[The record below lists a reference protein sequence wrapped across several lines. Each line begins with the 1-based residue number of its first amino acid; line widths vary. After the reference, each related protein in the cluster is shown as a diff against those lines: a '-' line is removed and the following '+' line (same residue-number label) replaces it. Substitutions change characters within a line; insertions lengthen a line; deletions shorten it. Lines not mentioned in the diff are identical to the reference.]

1 LENLAKKNAPF
12 FPLMGGY
19 QCDALQA
26 NGLSTNIIN
35 YLLPIVNIWRDH
47 FLSPGVVQLDHIVCI
62 KEK

>member
-26 NGLSTNIIN
+26 NGLVRSVK
-35 YLLPIVNIWRDH
+35 L
-47 FLSPGVVQLDHIVCI
+47 
-62 KEK
+62 

>member
-26 NGLSTNIIN
+26 NGLVVLDAGFGVCEYHNLSGG
-35 YLLPIVNIWRDH
+35 IVALH
-47 FLSPGVVQLDHIVCI
+47 KGI
-62 KEK
+62 KT